1 MESHGDE
8 ARFAD
13 ADASAENGAK
23 KERRMGL
30 FDFLSE
36 AFGGFGGGRKAA
48 STVDNLRE
56 EQQWAGHLRGGER
69 MARLWLESH
78 GSEWANRCTSESE
91 TPLMVA
97 ARCGDEALWRLL
109 IENGANP
116 QAHNRFFVTPLMEAA
131 AWGNEKLAR
140 LAGESSGFNRAD
152 AQGRTALIR
161 CAGAG
166 SGATP
171 SEAMI
176 RWLIEN
182 TDVSLRDASGRD
194 ALGWAAEIAQ
204 QPLCARLLAERVN
217 PLVCLPPASGEP
229 GEAPRCP
236 AAVARDNG
244 KWETLDAML
253 ASPLVD
259 ETSRAQ
265 WVKGREPQMP
275 MSAAMVEA
283 QGLREELLRD
293 LRQEQGASIG
303 ARSED
308 AARAPRR
315 V

>member
-1 MESHGDE
+1 
-8 ARFAD
+8 
-13 ADASAENGAK
+13 
-23 KERRMGL
+23 MGL

-36 AFGGFGGGRKAA
+36 AFGGLGGGRQAT

-56 EQQWAGHLRGGER
+56 EQQWAGHLRAGER
-69 MARLWLESH
+69 MTRLWLQKR
-78 GSEWANRCTSESE
+78 GSEWANRSTSESE

-97 ARCGDEALWRLL
+97 ARCDDEALWRLL

-140 LAGESSGFNRAD
+140 LAGESGGFNRAD
-152 AQGRTALIR
+152 AQGRTALMR

-253 ASPLVD
+253 ASALVD
-259 ETSRAQ
+259 EAARAQ

-275 MSAAMVEA
+275 ISAARVEA
-283 QGLREELLRD
+283 WHLREELSGCLRPERD
-293 LRQEQGASIG
+293 IRAETDPESAT
-303 ARSED
+303 
-308 AARAPRR
+308 RAPRR